1 MSSKCHANQLSLDK
15 CNKTFIFPSFLL
27 HTSLCRSLTIRLVGW
42 GTLMITSSWFLW
54 FSWLRVRSAGLGR
67 SVCQCVPA
75 GNTDPLPCHAQSQA
89 VTYCHVLGRAKEDGD
104 KECPHSQ
111 GHFHPTT
118 RKRDKSIK
126 SVRAPCRGWE
136 CEPRVEDENATR
148 TLSPDN
154 KEVRQVNKNNHKICN
169 KDNI

>member
-1 MSSKCHANQLSLDK
+1 MNEFERGVQSSSFNLKSSCKNPQWIWGFMQKFCKEQLAGSMVELRNTGHLK
-15 CNKTFIFPSFLL
+15 I
-27 HTSLCRSLTIRLVGW
+27 LTIIL
-42 GTLMITSSWFLW
+42 SWPLL
-54 FSWLRVRSAGLGR
+54 LRVRSAGLGR

-89 VTYCHVLGRAKEDGD
+89 VTYCHVLARAKEDGD

-126 SVRAPCRGWE
+126 TITKY
-136 CEPRVEDENATR
+136 ATR
-148 TLSPDN
+148 TIFKAFSVCN
-154 KEVRQVNKNNHKICN
+154 QVYWLFCQTARLLQF
-169 KDNI
+169 DL